1 MMVNTV
7 NKKQIQYN
15 QELKEIETM
24 KSDKEI
30 QFVHPQVRAQWNR
43 VPKRRDFRWSNVLSL
58 SSKMRALH
66 SCQTN
71 HIKHAGTI
79 FQMVEKCFS
88 NQSLQIKKKELI
100 DLGIIHWIPNTAKA
114 SHHKA
119 WENLQWRRRW
129 STNFPLQQHKQNL
142 FTGYWHFLTRLSM
155 VSISSLV
162 IVHKKK
168 DTCLGTFAYQMH
180 S

>member
-30 QFVHPQVRAQWNR
+30 QFVHPQVWAQWNR
-43 VPKRRDFRWSNVLSL
+43 VPKRRDFRWSNALSL

-88 NQSLQIKKKELI
+88 NQSLQIKKKELTE
-100 DLGIIHWIPNTAKA
+100 LGITHWIPNTAKA

-142 FTGYWHFLTRLSM
+142 FTGYWHFLTKLLM
-155 VSISSLV
+155 VSISSLA